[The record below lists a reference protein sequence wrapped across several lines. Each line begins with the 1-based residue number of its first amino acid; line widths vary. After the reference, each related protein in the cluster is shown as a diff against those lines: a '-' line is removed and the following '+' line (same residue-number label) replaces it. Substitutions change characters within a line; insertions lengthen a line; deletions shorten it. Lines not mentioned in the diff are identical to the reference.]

1 MAEGLL
7 ACPFCGE
14 NDKQSET
21 EFEVTHLLIHK
32 VICCGMCGAHGP
44 FPKGDETPVDAWNR
58 TASGRAEELQDL
70 GVSIKRSWRDHIL
83 DKK

>member
-1 MAEGLL
+1 
-7 ACPFCGE
+7 
-14 NDKQSET
+14 
-21 EFEVTHLLIHK
+21 
-32 VICCGMCGAHGP
+32 MCGAHGP